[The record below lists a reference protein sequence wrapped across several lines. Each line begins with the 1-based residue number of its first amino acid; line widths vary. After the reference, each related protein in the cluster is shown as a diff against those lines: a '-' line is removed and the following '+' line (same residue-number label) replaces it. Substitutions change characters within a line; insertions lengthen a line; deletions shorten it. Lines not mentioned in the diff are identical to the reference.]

1 MPGHG
6 SKVIVSI
13 AGGTKDEKK
22 KKEEYGRLHLRLDIT
37 SGRCPVVI
45 IIVLERTHIIEEP
58 LIYHICLTTN
68 VVEAT

>member
-13 AGGTKDEKK
+13 AGGTGNEK

-37 SGRCPVVI
+37 SGRYFAM
-45 IIVLERTHIIEEP
+45 IIVLEP
-58 LIYHICLTTN
+58 
-68 VVEAT
+68 A